1 MIEEMDRLPDWAF
14 TDEELDNMARDLLTS
29 RKLDGSKHLAIYHL
43 YKDGNNTGVVM
54 ILAVDSISDGLHAI
68 NRLWG
73 IHDMYAEFGEF
84 TEEDSPTAG
93 YRLRSIEEVLEKF
106 RYEGKIRC
114 PGSDKLYRYQNW
126 FPQLL

>member
-1 MIEEMDRLPDWAF
+1 MEIDRLPDWAF

-29 RKLDGSKHLAIYHL
+29 RKLDGSNHLAIYHL
-43 YKDGNNTGVVM
+43 YKNGKNTGIVM

-73 IHDMYAEFGEF
+73 AHDMYAEIGEF
-84 TEEDSPTAG
+84 TEDESPTAS

-106 RYEGKIRC
+106 RYEGKVHC
-114 PGSDKLYRYQNW
+114 PGSDKLYKYKNW
-126 FPQLL
+126 FPELL